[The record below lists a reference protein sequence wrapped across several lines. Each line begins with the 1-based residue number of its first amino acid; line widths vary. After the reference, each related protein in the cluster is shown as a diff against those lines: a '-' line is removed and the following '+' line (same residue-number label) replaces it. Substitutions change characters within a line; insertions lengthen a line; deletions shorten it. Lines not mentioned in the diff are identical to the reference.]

1 MTFPHH
7 PNYELCTMNYSL
19 LLPLAATIIIEL
31 LVLLALKEK
40 RKKVL
45 LASVV
50 VNILTNVPLNIYVI
64 ATEPD
69 LSYILLAELL
79 VVIIETLWYYVF
91 VRDLRQAAIYS
102 FLCNAI
108 SFLLGVLADI
118 LLLILPV

>member
-1 MTFPHH
+1 
-7 PNYELCTMNYSL
+7 MNYSL
-19 LLPLAATIIIEL
+19 LIPLAATIIIEL